1 MRRLKGSRYYTPGI
15 VYVSEMLKRRDAAVL
30 KMEGKGKGFGALGLH
45 LVILSLSRRINLIS
59 LSPVLGMAPN
69 LEQWLMEVYVT
80 AAHQMSTLL
89 LCNGD
94 LPQVKN
100 RITLFSYWFLKKKML
115 PPNQHC
121 TIIFV
126 ITFHGAA
133 LFFTQNWKKKKK
145 VANPC
150 PYPEVETKIQ
160 LPHW

>member
-45 LVILSLSRRINLIS
+45 LVILSLSHRINLIS

-89 LCNGD
+89 LCTTLEPVLHSACSNKD
-94 LPQVKN
+94 LAQPK
-100 RITLFSYWFLKKKML
+100 IHKSLF
-115 PPNQHC
+115 
-121 TIIFV
+121 
-126 ITFHGAA
+126 
-133 LFFTQNWKKKKK
+133 
-145 VANPC
+145 
-150 PYPEVETKIQ
+150 
-160 LPHW
+160 